1 MLLRIKQTRKL
12 ENGDPGTD
20 IILGKGKSRVT
31 LPFRPFDE
39 KKPDRDHVC
48 DVADEHVGTLLA
60 IKEGFEIHPSVANT
74 AAAKAAAS
82 QAAATAASSAEG
94 QPASAADLSDDELE
108 AELERRRAAKETS
121 VEAQDGEGAG
131 KGDVELSR
139 AELLAAVEKKTG
151 KKPNPAT
158 STKKLKEL
166 LAK

>member
-48 DVADEHVGTLLA
+48 DVADEHVATLLA
-60 IKEGFEIHPSVANT
+60 IKEGFEIHPSAANT

-94 QPASAADLSDDELE
+94 QPASAGG
-108 AELERRRAAKETS
+108 S
-121 VEAQDGEGAG
+121 V
-131 KGDVELSR
+131 R
-139 AELLAAVEKKTG
+139 
-151 KKPNPAT
+151 
-158 STKKLKEL
+158 
-166 LAK
+166 